1 MSQDSFGFHLE
12 RLRKQFKPPDLYD
25 HEVLMANK
33 MMHQLIEKL
42 NLPIRYNQEGNID
55 TKSYMREKIFHT
67 VEVNERLTKSIG
79 SRLEWDEFLDYHNQ
93 NRED

>member
-12 RLRKQFKPPDLYD
+12 RLKKQFKPPDTHD

-33 MMHQLIEKL
+33 MMYSLIEKL
-42 NLPIRYNQEGNID
+42 NLPIRYTEDGTID

-67 VEVNERLTKSIG
+67 VEMNDKLRKSIG
-79 SRLEWDEFLDYHNQ
+79 SRMSWDEILDYHN
-93 NRED
+93 